1 MFFTTTVGH
10 KHTTTMKPNH
20 LQSLDPR
27 TQQAKHKEQIEKK
40 ALLDRA
46 FDRIIGSQ
54 LHKIKAANNAPT
66 EQDET
71 TYQETLERE
80 RAAASQRKTKKLSK
94 EHAELARTTGLSGQV
109 VALMAQVEES
119 KKRKS
124 KKRSRRDYSDDSSSS
139 SSGSSSSSSEDSY
152 ERRKRRHKEKRRKRK
167 YESRVDGDSSHCKES
182 RDQRRR
188 TKEKKRK
195 RSKSHSPKPEGASTK
210 RDTSRLGET

>member
-54 LHKIKAANNAPT
+54 LHKIKAANHAPT

-139 SSGSSSSSSEDSY
+139 SSGSSSSSEDSY

-210 RDTSRLGET
+210 RDTSRLRET

>member
-1 MFFTTTVGH
+1 MHPTN
-10 KHTTTMKPNH
+10 MKPNH

-54 LHKIKAANNAPT
+54 LHKIKAANNNDPT

-71 TYQETLERE
+71 KYQETLERE
-80 RAAASQRKTKKLSK
+80 RAAASQRKAKKLSK

-109 VALMAQVEES
+109 VALMAQVEEK

-124 KKRSRRDYSDDSSSS
+124 KKRSKRDYSDDSSSS
-139 SSGSSSSSSEDSY
+139 SNEDSY
-152 ERRKRRHKEKRRKRK
+152 ERRKRRHKEKKRKRK
-167 YESRVDGDSSHCKES
+167 SERRVDGDSIDSDES
-182 RDQRRR
+182 RDQRRHK
-188 TKEKKRK
+188 KEKKRK
-195 RSKSHSPKPEGASTK
+195 RSKSRSPKPEDASKK
-210 RDTSRLGET
+210 RDTSRSSEA